1 MSKVSIYRK
10 KSATKVQSK
19 FAKEK
24 VVRYRQEVGELI
36 RLNLL
41 KTTQS
46 SLLKTTI
53 DDEQMSATAVPDTQ
67 VRQPL
72 PSRITPYSDVVK
84 TE

>member
-1 MSKVSIYRK
+1 MNKVPIYRK

-41 KTTQS
+41 KTTES

-53 DDEQMSATAVPDTQ
+53 DNEEMSAAAVPDTQ

-72 PSRITPYSDVVK
+72 PSRITPKQNDDK